1 MTFQQPVW
9 NFEQAPT
16 DEPLDETSI
25 NLRAYFDRME
35 DEKMQQYSPDWSGEQ
50 VIAWDGNFRDDGEL
64 MLFCCEREVEIDEY
78 RRVLEECIAY
88 RARVKREE
96 L

>member
-1 MTFQQPVW
+1 MTFKQPVW

-50 VIAWDGNFRDDGEL
+50 VIAWDGKSWGS
-64 MLFCCEREVEIDEY
+64 
-78 RRVLEECIAY
+78 
-88 RARVKREE
+88 
-96 L
+96 